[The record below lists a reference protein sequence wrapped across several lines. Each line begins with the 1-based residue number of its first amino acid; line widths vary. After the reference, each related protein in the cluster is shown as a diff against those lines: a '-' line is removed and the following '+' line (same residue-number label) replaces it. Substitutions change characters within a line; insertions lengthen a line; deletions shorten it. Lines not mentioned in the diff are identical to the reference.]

1 MKYALALAGGGT
13 RGAFQVGVWQALKEL
28 GIEISAVCGTSIGA
42 VNGAMFVSG
51 KDGEELWKT
60 IKAQDVADIKGD
72 NMFSF
77 SSLISLVK
85 QVYEGGV
92 DASAFGEFLSG
103 VLNEDDVRN
112 SSIDYGLCTFRTDT
126 KESKEL
132 FIEDIPKGQLVQF
145 ILASAAFPLFKPVNI
160 DGAEYTDGAMRNNLP
175 VNMLIDRGYDTII
188 SVAVKG
194 PGIVKNID
202 QCGVNI
208 ININCHSP
216 EVGVMDFDTKAITE
230 SIKSGYF
237 ECMRVFGKY
246 SGETYSI
253 TPDSFNE
260 ARLMFGPQIIT
271 GLEEAATICK
281 IDPYNVYTFEELR
294 DKVLDGYKNHTSL
307 KLMTAAMSK
316 NLPGKN
322 MLDGL
327 GKIFRAANTIVYLEN
342 KKIPFLNPKF
352 ST

>member
-51 KDGEELWKT
+51 KDGEKLWKT

-72 NMFSF
+72 NMFSLP
-77 SSLISLVK
+77 SLISLVK
-85 QVYEGGV
+85 KVSEGGI
-92 DASAFGEFLSG
+92 DASAFGEFLSS

-112 SSIDYGLCTFRTDT
+112 SNIDYGLCTFRTDT

-132 FIEDIPKGQLVQF
+132 FIEDIPKGQLLQF
-145 ILASAAFPLFKPVNI
+145 ILASASFPLFKPINI
-160 DGAEYTDGAMRNNLP
+160 DGAEYTDGALRNNLP
-175 VNMLIDRGYDTII
+175 VNMLIERGYDTII
-188 SVAVKG
+188 SVSVKG

-208 ININCHSP
+208 ININSHSP
-216 EVGVMDFDTKAITE
+216 EVGVMDFDTEAIAE
-230 SIKSGYF
+230 SIKSGYY

-246 SGETYSI
+246 SGEIYSI
-253 TPDSFNE
+253 TPESFST
-260 ARLMFGPQIIT
+260 ARLMYGPQIIA
-271 GLEEAATICK
+271 GLEEAAEICK
-281 IDPYNVYTFEELR
+281 IDPYTVYTFDQLT
-294 DKVLDGYKNHTSL
+294 DKVLLEYKNHASL
-307 KLMTAAMSK
+307 KLMTAAMGK
-316 NLPGKN
+316 DLPGKN

-327 GKIFRAANTIVYLEN
+327 GKMFRAANAIMYLRN
-342 KKIPFLNPKF
+342 QKNSL
-352 ST
+352 S